1 MRSPTVFNF
10 FRPGYVPANTAIA
23 TAALVAPEFQIT
35 HETSVIGYLNFMQ
48 RAVAGNVGDITPD
61 YSSLLPL
68 AGDAPALVAEIN
80 LVLAAN
86 QLSAATV
93 AAIAGAVQTMP
104 DGAAEANLRRRVQA
118 ALLMVLAAPEYLV
131 QK

>member
-1 MRSPTVFNF
+1 M
-10 FRPGYVPANTAIA
+10 PANTAIA

-35 HETSVIGYLNFMQ
+35 HETSVVGYLNFMQ
-48 RAVAGNVGDITPD
+48 RAVAGNVGDVTPD

-80 LVLAAN
+80 LLLAAG
-86 QLSAATV
+86 QLPADTV
-93 AAIAGAVQTMP
+93 AAIASAVQTMP
-104 DGAAEANLRRRVQA
+104 GGAADANQRRRVQA
-118 ALLMVLAAPEYLV
+118 AMLLVLAAPGYLV

>member
-1 MRSPTVFNF
+1 MACPGCYATVTKIGRTLCRQLIQQQVGSP
-10 FRPGYVPANTAIA
+10 PAQ
-23 TAALVAPEFQIT
+23 VG
-35 HETSVIGYLNFMQ
+35 HHH
-48 RAVAGNVGDITPD
+48 VGDITPD

-86 QLSAATV
+86 QLSAAT
-93 AAIAGAVQTMP
+93 APAIAGAVQAMP
-104 DGAAEANLRRRVQA
+104 GGAAQGNQRRRVQA